1 VRYPRDRGD
10 ENPDG
15 VRRARVRNEDVF
27 SFDLSGT
34 PNCRIVL
41 RVMMM
46 MTFTM
51 TTTTSRMMMR
61 ITTRCSHR
69 RRRRGHEDDAG
80 V

>member
-1 VRYPRDRGD
+1 MRYPRDRGD

-46 MTFTM
+46 TFTM